1 MAGGGPPFIQKTG
14 QERPGQRVEVWFQDE
29 TRVGQQGTLTRCWAP
44 KGSRPTAVK
53 QTEYEWVYLF
63 GAVNPL
69 TGESSALLAPSV
81 DTAYMNHHLRFIS
94 ERANADVH
102 IVLVLDQAGW
112 HLAKDLQVPPNITLH
127 PLPPYSPEL
136 NPVERLWA
144 YLKSHYLS
152 NRAYRDYD
160 DIFNACGEAWNQL
173 TAERLCSICRT
184 DWIQRMNQS

>member
-1 MAGGGPPFIQKTG
+1 M
-14 QERPGQRVEVWFQDE
+14 
-29 TRVGQQGTLTRCWAP
+29 TRCWAR

-69 TGESSALLAPSV
+69 TGESSALLAPTV
-81 DTAYMNHHLRFIS
+81 NTAYMNHHLRFIS
-94 ERANADVH
+94 EAVAADVH
-102 IVLVLDQAGW
+102 VVLVLDRAGW
-112 HLAKDLQVPPNITLH
+112 HLAKALEVPSNITLL

-152 NRAYRDYD
+152 NRAYQDYD
-160 DIFNACGEAWNQL
+160 DLFDACGQAWNQL
-173 TAERLCSICRT
+173 TPQQLCSICCT
-184 DWIQRMNQS
+184 QWILHEN